1 MLRLIEVSA
10 LLGGMAVDQ
19 HYVDR
24 LVDWVTSET
33 AKLGGGAKGVNAFS
47 ADSAVRLAAYL
58 GLGGFSTKVVSGW
71 INRKVSQ
78 GLRSKNLQRIGL
90 LKGFSTDPA
99 EAETLAYMWLSGL
112 DNPKPADQVDRVE
125 AKTDAAPAA
134 KTDAAFDAKRMIA
147 QLEKGV
153 LPAEDLVAVIT
164 AAAEALARQA
174 TAVPSQEKSEDQ
186 EKLIEKPLTYV
197 LRSWLSKGDK
207 SIDDLAAALNVSG
220 PQAERILE
228 GYPLTAEDC
237 YKVAALTDLE
247 VATIVGWGA
256 CPALKPT

>member
-1 MLRLIEVSA
+1 
-10 LLGGMAVDQ
+10 MAVDQ

-47 ADSAVRLAAYL
+47 ADSAVRLAAYP

-78 GLRSKNLQRIGL
+78 GLKSKNLQRIGL

-99 EAETLAYMWLSGL
+99 EAETLAYLWLSGL
-112 DNPKPADQVDRVE
+112 DKPKPADQVDRVE

-134 KTDAAFDAKRMIA
+134 FDAKRIIA

-174 TAVPSQEKSEDQ
+174 TAAPSQEKSEDQ
-186 EKLIEKPLTYV
+186 EKLIEKPLTCV
-197 LRSWLSKGDK
+197 LRGWLSKGDK
-207 SIDDLAAALNVSG
+207 SIDDLAAALNVSIS
-220 PQAERILE
+220 QAERILE

-237 YKVAALTDLE
+237 YKVAALTSLE

>member
-1 MLRLIEVSA
+1 
-10 LLGGMAVDQ
+10 MAVDQ

-24 LVDWVTSET
+24 LVDWVTSEA

-47 ADSAVRLAAYL
+47 ANSAVRLAAYPE
-58 GLGGFSTKVVSGW
+58 LGGFSTTVVSRW
-71 INRKVSQ
+71 INRQISQ
-78 GLRSKNLQRIGL
+78 GLKSKNLQRIGL

-99 EAETLAYMWLSGL
+99 EAETLAYLWLSGL
-112 DNPKPADQVDRVE
+112 DKPKSADQVDRVE
-125 AKTDAAPAA
+125 AKADAAPAA
-134 KTDAAFDAKRMIA
+134 KTDATPDAKRIIA
-147 QLEKGV
+147 QLEKG

-174 TAVPSQEKSEDQ
+174 TAALSQEKPEDQ
-186 EKLIEKPLTYV
+186 EKPIETPLTYV
-197 LRSWLSKGDK
+197 LRGWLSKGDK
-207 SIDDLAAALNVSG
+207 SINDLAAALNVSV

-237 YKVAALTDLE
+237 YKVAALTNLE
-247 VATIVGWGA
+247 VTTIVGWGA